1 MTDIKPGDF
10 GTFVFDIRTKQGDK
24 LPYLIEG
31 AEVTDTDRWYVQLTD
46 LQGMIYLPRRDDIKD
61 FKPVNKI
68 NC

>member
-10 GTFVFDIRTKQGDK
+10 GTFVFFLRTKGQISG
-24 LPYLIEG
+24 PHTIEG
-31 AEVTDTDRWYVQLTD
+31 CEVTDTDRWYVQLTD
-46 LQGMIYLPRRDDIKD
+46 LQGMIYMPRREDIKD